1 MKSGKLWVTRCKHT
15 TSSPPPL
22 SAVDEVVEAGRFD
35 GADVLLIACSRPG
48 SENLR
53 ARVRRDRGLGLN
65 IDLAEPDRLLKWMA
79 NSPKY
84 SPSAKELRP
93 YQRDPFE
100 KLCDALVGVGSGQ
113 LVLATGLG
121 KTVILAE
128 TVASLYRDGHIKGGR
143 VLVLAHTR
151 PLIDQL
157 LQAFW
162 SQLPRTIATHRF
174 AETETPSYWEG
185 ITFATIQSASRRLDA
200 LPQFDLVVIDEAHH
214 IGATTYQET
223 IASLRPKMLAGVT
236 ATPWRGDG
244 FDIDLLFRP
253 TPRSN
258 RNFGW
263 TAQRILE
270 RRGLPSTRRQ
280 P

>member
-1 MKSGKLWVTRCKHT
+1 MTPEDRFFLGTTRLLKGPWQAFERDVARLFLQNGFEDVRLVGGTGDKGGDVLAVKSGKLWVTQCKHT

-22 SAVDEVVEAGRFD
+22 SAVDEVVEAGRFY

-79 NSPKY
+79 NSPEY

-162 SQLPRTIATHRF
+162 SQLPRTIATTALRK
-174 AETETPSYWEG
+174 
-185 ITFATIQSASRRLDA
+185 RRLPPTGRGSHSQPYKV
-200 LPQFDLVVIDEAHH
+200 LR
-214 IGATTYQET
+214 GA
-223 IASLRPKMLAGVT
+223 S
-236 ATPWRGDG
+236 TPCLSS
-244 FDIDLLFRP
+244 ILL
-253 TPRSN
+253 
-258 RNFGW
+258 
-263 TAQRILE
+263 
-270 RRGLPSTRRQ
+270 
-280 P
+280 